1 LPFEIPD
8 EVFLAGFPNIRR
20 NKMTA
25 KTIAQLTY
33 VPQSIWEDIS
43 YQYIQETLSIYKAEY
58 VYLTSAKWNGS
69 ELAGS
74 IRLEHY
80 PFTKENHIDYV
91 TASMLMLYL
100 SQLGFIYARL
110 LCERDLMPSGIK
122 ITTQEFFCLL
132 NEGNIVFTGLDKVKL
147 RRKIFITEPELQI
160 RMSLDRVLCVRG
172 CPIGD
177 LLFDVADGA
186 FSGKIRVMIIRD

>member
-1 LPFEIPD
+1 ML
-8 EVFLAGFPNIRR
+8 VKTNTQLAQVSE
-20 NKMTA
+20 T
-25 KTIAQLTY
+25 T
-33 VPQSIWEDIS
+33 WEDVS

-69 ELAGS
+69 ELTGS
-74 IRLEHY
+74 IKLEHY
-80 PFTKENHIDYV
+80 PFTKEGHIDYV

-110 LCERDLMPSGIK
+110 LCERDIMPSGIK

-147 RRKIFITEPELQI
+147 RRKISVSEAKFQI
-160 RMSLDRVLCVRG
+160 KMSLSRVLCVKG

-186 FSGKIRVMIIRD
+186 FSGKIRVMIIRVS